1 MNTPKE
7 LLEQCI
13 EQYNKLK
20 EDEPVLRQVYEMVE
34 AINSKPFRD
43 WDINE
48 LSRMAGEIS
57 VLMVNLG
64 QLVSDKSLEADAS
77 YIYRKA
83 KESAHFIEFK
93 KTEDTVA
100 EAENKVEIEVLGSR
114 EEQLR
119 KEYEANTLKSLY
131 KNLDRIVSVIQS
143 RMKTYDVEKVQ
154 TPLHDEVVNI

>member
-7 LLEQCI
+7 LLESCI

-20 EDEPVLRQVYEMVE
+20 KDEPILGQIYEVID

-64 QLVSDKSLEADAS
+64 QLVSDTTLEADAS
-77 YIYRKA
+77 YVYRKA
-83 KESAHFIEFK
+83 KESVYFTQFRKEL
-93 KTEDTVA
+93 DTIA
-100 EAENKVEIEVLGSR
+100 EVNNKVETEILAEK
-114 EEQLR
+114 EQQL
-119 KEYEANTLKSLY
+119 KTEYNSNTLKALY
-131 KNLDRIVSVIQS
+131 RNLDRIVSVIQS

-154 TPLHDEVVNI
+154 TGLHNEVVNI

>member
-1 MNTPKE
+1 MNTPKQ
-7 LLEQCI
+7 LLEKCI
-13 EQYNKLK
+13 EQYNQLK
-20 EDEPVLRQVYEMVE
+20 EDEPVLKQVYEMVE

-43 WDINE
+43 WDMNE

-57 VLMVNLG
+57 VIMVNLG
-64 QLVSDKSLEADAS
+64 QLVSDKTLEADAS

-100 EAENKVEIEVLGSR
+100 EAENRVELEVMGER
-114 EEQLR
+114 EQQLR
-119 KEYEANTLKSLY
+119 AEYEANTLKSLY

-143 RMKTYDVEKVQ
+143 RMKTYDSEKVQ
-154 TPLHDEVVNI
+154 THLQNEVVNI